1 MEQENNKLQAAAE
14 KVAVGAFSKA
24 KLLSGWRKWVAI
36 VIGTLAAGAAAWLM
50 TGCAAAVKQDADGIC
65 ARWVI
70 VLPVEGGEK

>member
-1 MEQENNKLQAAAE
+1 MNSENKNKLQAAAQ
-14 KVAVGAFSKA
+14 KVAVGALAKA

-50 TGCAAAVKQDADGIC
+50 AGCTGSYSQHADGSVD

-70 VLPVEGGEK
+70 VLPVEK